1 MVLQH
6 NDEFKVL
13 ASSED
18 ARVQAILEAA
28 RTVEERGKTYGPPS
42 QHFGRTTGAINA
54 IFANKLREPLT
65 TEDWAMFMIIDK
77 LAREQEVPKHD
88 NAIDMI
94 GYASCMVE
102 CKAARSEEEIER

>member
-1 MVLQH
+1 MTLI
-6 NDEFKVL
+6 DRFEVL
-13 ASSED
+13 AASED
-18 ARVQAILEAA
+18 ARVKAILEAA

-42 QHFGRTTGAINA
+42 QHFSRTTGAINA

-102 CKAARSEEEIER
+102 CKEARSTKDVRH

>member
-1 MVLQH
+1 MAFQH
-6 NDEFKVL
+6 SDEIEVL

-28 RTVEERGKTYGPPS
+28 
-42 QHFGRTTGAINA
+42 RTTGAINA

-102 CKAARSEEEIER
+102 CKEARSAQEDVGN